1 MRKYFH
7 GWTNKKYGYYKF
19 FYYKGV
25 TFYNFFLYKKVCNM
39 YVYDKETM
47 KLQIKYILM
56 LPQSFILVFICNLFQ
71 LFLFYSNT
79 NILIYVMIFE
89 TYH

>member
-1 MRKYFH
+1 
-7 GWTNKKYGYYKF
+7 
-19 FYYKGV
+19 
-25 TFYNFFLYKKVCNM
+25 M

-56 LPQSFILVFICNLFQ
+56 LPQSFILAFICNLFQ